1 MHLDL
6 GQSVKHRESVG
17 IRYRSQQEALQFL
30 GNVLADDRGVGLLHG
45 PNSSGKSDVVNQFV
59 QELPDNAVVAIVDGT
74 RLKARQFLSEVLEQF
89 GYSVELNS
97 SDEMLNMLRVIVV
110 QQTRSHQAPV
120 LVVQNINNMYPS
132 TLCVL
137 CKLASQMVHERFA
150 LRIILV
156 NHRYFYR
163 IMGSP
168 SMSPITDRL
177 IGNFELEPMTVQ
189 ETMAYVYARLRS
201 YGVDQPDNV
210 FSIDICTELHAA
222 SGGWPVKL
230 DDIIMTIMDQAED
243 FPVRLEEIDHPAL
256 RMQSNDAAES
266 VEVGLPAEQESP
278 QLIVTLDGKTQQF
291 IELVSSR
298 ALIGRSDL
306 SDVTIDS
313 NFVSRQH
320 ALLVQDKGALI
331 IVDLNS
337 RNGTYVNSRR
347 VNAKVLQDSDIIM
360 VGNHRIKLILPSGYA
375 SGVTE
380 DPDIADTARMKGI
393 ADARRIKDSE
403 IPTLVVIDEQQA

>member
-1 MHLDL
+1 MDLDL

-17 IRYRSQQEALQFL
+17 LRYRSRREALQFL
-30 GNVLADDRGVGLLHG
+30 GNVLADERGVGLLHG
-45 PNSSGKSDVVNQFV
+45 PYSSGKSDVVNQFV
-59 QELPDNAVVAIVDGT
+59 QQLPDNAVVAIVDGAH
-74 RLKARQFLSEVLEQF
+74 LKARPFLSEVLEQF

-97 SDEMLNMLRVIVV
+97 ADEMLNMLRVIVV

-137 CKLASQMVHERFA
+137 CKLASQMVQGRFA

-156 NHRYFYR
+156 NHRYYYR

-168 SMSPITDRL
+168 SMRPITDRL
-177 IGNFELEPMTVQ
+177 IGNFKMEPMTEQ
-189 ETMAYVYARLRS
+189 ETMAYAHARLRS
-201 YGVDQPDNV
+201 YGVDQPDNF
-210 FSIDICTELHAA
+210 FSIDICTELHTA

-256 RMQSNDAAES
+256 RKQSDNAVEM
-266 VEVGLPAEQESP
+266 VEVGSPADQELPK
-278 QLIVTLDGKTQQF
+278 LIVTLNGKTQQY
-291 IELVSSR
+291 IELVNSR

-320 ALLVQDKGALI
+320 ALLVQDKGAVI

-337 RNGTYVNSRR
+337 RNGTFVNSRR
-347 VNAKVLQDSDIIM
+347 VNAKVLRDSDIIM
-360 VGNHRIKLILPSGYA
+360 VGDHRIKLILPSGYA
-375 SGVTE
+375 SVVAE

-393 ADARRIKDSE
+393 AEARRSKESE
-403 IPTLVVIDEQQA
+403 IPTLFVIDEHQV

>member
-1 MHLDL
+1 VDLDL
-6 GQSVKHRESVG
+6 GQRVKHRESVRL
-17 IRYRSQQEALQFL
+17 RYRSQQEALQFL

-45 PNSSGKSDVVNQFV
+45 PHSSGKSAVVNQFV
-59 QELPDNAVVAIVDGT
+59 QTLPANAAVAIVDGAH
-74 RLKARQFLSEVLEQF
+74 LKARQFLSEVLEQF

-97 SDEMLNMLRVIVV
+97 ADQMLNMLRVIVV
-110 QQTRSHQAPV
+110 QQTRSPQAPV

-137 CKLASQMVHERFA
+137 CKLASQMVQNRFA

-156 NHRYFYR
+156 NHRYYYR

-168 SMSPITDRL
+168 SMRPITDRL
-177 IGNFELEPMTVQ
+177 IGTFKMEPMSEQ
-189 ETMAYVYARLRS
+189 ETMAYVYSRVRS
-201 YGVDQPDNV
+201 YGVDHPDNI
-210 FSIDICTELHAA
+210 FSVDTCTELHKA

-230 DDIIMTIMDQAED
+230 DDIIMTIMDQAD
-243 FPVRLEEIDHPAL
+243 AFPVRLEEIDHPAL
-256 RMQSNDAAES
+256 QKQSDSVAET
-266 VEVGLPAEQESP
+266 VEVGSSTDQEKSK
-278 QLIVTLDGKTQQF
+278 LIVTLNGKTQQY
-291 IELVSSR
+291 IELVNSR

-320 ALLVQDKGALI
+320 ALLVQDKGAVI

-337 RNGTYVNSRR
+337 RNGTFVNSRR

-360 VGNHRIKLILPSGYA
+360 VGDHRIKLILPSGHA
-375 SGVTE
+375 SVVAE
-380 DPDIADTARMKGI
+380 DPDMADTARMKGI
-393 ADARRIKDSE
+393 AEARQSKDSD
-403 IPTLVVIDEQQA
+403 IPTLYVVDENQA